1 MKVVDAIAAT
11 DGEFVCGPV
20 KFNEQ
25 HVSAIPVIWT
35 QWQGEK
41 SVIVW
46 PADVANGEAVFPL
59 P

>member
-20 KFNEQ
+20 KFNEK

-35 QWQGEK
+35 QLQGEK